1 MFNNI
6 DNPISIIIDN
16 IIVCSLVWKK
26 SIIIDIDNIIEL
38 HLVSKKSI
46 TIDIDN
52 MYQKNKKIQSKNI
65 PNHIKILSILSICTL
80 TYLITSNESKY

>member
-6 DNPISIIIDN
+6 DNSISIIIDN

-52 MYQKNKKIQSKNI
+52 IIDHMYQKNKKIQSKKNTKSHKNI
-65 PNHIKILSILSICTL
+65 INIIDLHAYLLNHV
-80 TYLITSNESKY
+80 

>member
-52 MYQKNKKIQSKNI
+52 MYQKNKKIQSKKNTKSHKNI
-65 PNHIKILSILSICTL
+65 INIIDLHAYLLNHL
-80 TYLITSNESKY
+80 

>member
-6 DNPISIIIDN
+6 DNSISIIIDN

-52 MYQKNKKIQSKNI
+52 MYQKNKKIQSKKNTKSHKNI
-65 PNHIKILSILSICTL
+65 INIIDLHAYLLNHV
-80 TYLITSNESKY
+80 